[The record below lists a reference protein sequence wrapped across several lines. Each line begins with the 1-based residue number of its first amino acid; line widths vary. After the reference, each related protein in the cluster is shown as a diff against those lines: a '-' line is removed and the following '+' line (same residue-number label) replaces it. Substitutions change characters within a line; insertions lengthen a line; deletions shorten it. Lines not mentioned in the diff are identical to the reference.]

1 MQSLTQPPRDGTPVA
16 LELSLSWEGHRV
28 RMVGTHERPEWV
40 AKDVC
45 RVLGIHNSRD
55 ALRDIVPDAEK
66 GVAFSDTL
74 GGRQEVATVKEGG
87 LYRLMSRSRKP
98 SAARFQAWLFG
109 EVIPSIRKHG
119 CYPAPVG
126 PALPASV
133 DLRNAK
139 HLAVLMLQLGEIV
152 AEKNAVIAVLA
163 PKAEVY
169 DDCMSS
175 ADLLTVAQVANIL
188 ARPGRPLGEVR
199 LFRFLRAK
207 GVLQNDNRPFQGQID
222 AGRFVV
228 RETPWTKGD
237 GIQRIQVQPLVS
249 QAGVEYVR
257 RQLDAMSGQL
267 SILPARPA
275 RVDR

>member
-1 MQSLTQPPRDGTPVA
+1 
-16 LELSLSWEGHRV
+16 
-28 RMVGTHERPEWV
+28 MVGTPERPLWV
-40 AKDVC
+40 AKDAC
-45 RVLGIHNSRD
+45 RVLGLHGPSNVARD
-55 ALRDIVPDAEK
+55 VPERER
-66 GVAFSDTL
+66 GVVNLTTP
-74 GGRQEVATVKEGG
+74 GGPQPYLCVTEAG
-87 LYRLMSRSRKP
+87 LYRLIGRSRKP

-109 EVIPSIRKHG
+109 EVLPSIRKHG
-119 CYPAPVG
+119 CYPPPAG

-152 AEKNAVIAVLA
+152 AEKDAVIAILA

-169 DDCMSS
+169 DACMSS

-199 LFRFLRAK
+199 LFRFLRAQR
-207 GVLQNDNRPFQGQID
+207 VLQDDNRPFQEQID

-237 GIQRIQVQPLVS
+237 GVQRIHVQPLLT
-249 QAGVEYVR
+249 QAGVEYIR
-257 RQLDAMSGQL
+257 RRLDAATGQL
-267 SILPARPA
+267 SILPGRAAQVRQ
-275 RVDR
+275 